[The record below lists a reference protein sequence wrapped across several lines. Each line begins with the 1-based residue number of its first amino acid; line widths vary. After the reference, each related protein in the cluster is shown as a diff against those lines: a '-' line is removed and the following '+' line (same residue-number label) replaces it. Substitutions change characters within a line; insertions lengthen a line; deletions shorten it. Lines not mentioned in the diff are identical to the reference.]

1 MKKAIE
7 HLDGLY
13 IKAGARAPIVLEVL
27 ESGLSINDQKT
38 KGENIIPF
46 EELTMED
53 IKTLEESFKALSE
66 VFKKAEKPMSL
77 KDIDAALEE
86 YQQPD
91 IQVVLLDIYAEKRI
105 SIEIEPPHCS
115 MLGSKLIT
123 EIILPDTLTLGQFKK
138 NIAPKI
144 LAISERMRE
153 IVEIL

>member
-1 MKKAIE
+1 MEKAVE

-13 IKAGARAPIVLEVL
+13 IKTGARAPIVLEVL

-46 EELTMED
+46 EGLTMDD

-66 VFKKAEKPMSL
+66 IFKKAEKPMSL
-77 KDIDAALEE
+77 KDIDTALEE
-86 YQQPD
+86 FQQPD

-105 SIEIEPPHCS
+105 SIEMEPPYCS
-115 MLGSKLIT
+115 TLGNRLVT

-138 NIAPKI
+138 SIAPKI